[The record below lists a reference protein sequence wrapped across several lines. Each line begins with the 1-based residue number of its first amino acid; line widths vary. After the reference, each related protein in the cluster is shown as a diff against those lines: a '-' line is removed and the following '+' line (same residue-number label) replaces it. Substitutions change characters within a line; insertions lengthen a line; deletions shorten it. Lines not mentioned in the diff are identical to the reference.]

1 MIRWIIDW
9 WKRRKADIHRD
20 WASVPN
26 PEWAAKRGGREY
38 W

>member
-1 MIRWIIDW
+1 MNWLKRLIRK
-9 WKRRKADIHRD
+9 WKFDARRE
-20 WASVPN
+20 WARVPP